1 MKFKT
6 VREGQQAVIL
16 NHLGEGELIVGP
28 KRVFLFR
35 KRFKLLTHY
44 SASSIEYLV
53 IQEKD
58 GTVYHKP
65 GPCEVFNNPLLY
77 DRVRV
82 QKAIQLDANIVIVI
96 YKRLPNSSVQRRI
109 IEGSAVVI
117 PEAEEWLHEF
127 VWHGADPNNKARMV
141 PGQRRFTQLPVVP
154 DHFYYNVR
162 EVRTNDDTMI
172 TVKVMVFYVVV
183 EVLKML
189 DTTHDPI
196 ADIIN
201 ALCADVISFV
211 SKLSYAQ
218 FVEET
223 SQLSNMET
231 YPQLQQ
237 RTERIGFRVDKV
249 VYRGYHASDQMQE
262 MQNNA
267 IESRTRLRLEGEM
280 EDMHQNLTSLKLNK
294 EEARA
299 GLKKQMEASR
309 LQHKQRMEQLKQQH
323 ELEQQQLRHTQN
335 LELRSVETAA
345 RLERDKED
353 DERKLDFLTR
363 LSELNV
369 NVTDYL
375 VSQENPAPAKQ
386 IRVTSV

>member
-16 NHLGEGELIVGP
+16 NHLGEGELVVGP

-35 KRFKLLTHY
+35 KRFSLLTHY
-44 SASSIEYLV
+44 SAASDEYLAV
-53 IQEKD
+53 QEKD

-65 GPCEVFNNPLLY
+65 GPCELFNNPLLY
-77 DRVRV
+77 EYVRV
-82 QKAIQLDANIVIVI
+82 QKAIRLDAHILIVI
-96 YKRLPNSSVQRRI
+96 YKRLSNGNVERRI
-109 IEGSAVVI
+109 VEGPAVVI

-127 VWHGADPNNKARMV
+127 VWHGTDPVNKARMV
-141 PGQRRFTQLPVVP
+141 PGQRRFTQLAVIP

-183 EVLKML
+183 EILKML

-211 SKLSYAQ
+211 SKLSYVQ

-223 SQLSNMET
+223 AKLSSMDT
-231 YPQLQQ
+231 YPHLKQ
-237 RTERIGFRVDKV
+237 RMERIGVRVDKV

-262 MQNNA
+262 MQNSA
-267 IESRTRLRLEGEM
+267 IESRTRLRLQGEM
-280 EDMHQNLTSLKLNK
+280 EEMQQNLTNLKLNK

-299 GLKKQMEASR
+299 GLKKQMEAGR
-309 LQHKQRMEQLKQQH
+309 WQHKQRTEQMKQQH
-323 ELEQQQLRHTQN
+323 DLEQQQLQHTQR
-335 LELRSVETAA
+335 LELRSLDTAA
-345 RLERDKED
+345 RLKREKEE

-363 LSELNV
+363 LSELDV
-369 NVTDYL
+369 NVTEYL
-375 VSQENPAPAKQ
+375 VSQQDPPPAKQ
-386 IRVTSV
+386 IQFTTV